1 MRSPE
6 NPGRSIRRLLLLA
19 IAAGLLLG
27 SAAIASEE
35 SPGEP
40 DSRTGHA
47 GETVILLHGLGRGAG
62 SMSVLEEALS
72 SRGLAV
78 RNLDYPSRE
87 SRVEEL
93 LPYVARAVE
102 ACCTDPPA
110 RVHFVTH
117 SLGGILV
124 RAYILESRPPDLG
137 RVVMLAPPN
146 RGTVL
151 VDAMRDNPAFQAGAG
166 PAATQ
171 LGTDAGSVP
180 NRLGPVDFELGVI
193 AGDRSWNPLGS
204 WLIPGEDDGTVAVES
219 ARIEGMADFRVVPA
233 THTFIM
239 RHPEAV
245 QEVLHFLEH
254 GRFRPLPE

>member
-1 MRSPE
+1 MRAW
-6 NPGRSIRRLLLLA
+6 RSIVGAVASSVLA
-19 IAAGLLLG
+19 LGAAAATSDEGRGAGTSSESG
-27 SAAIASEE
+27 SR
-35 SPGEP
+35 GQ
-40 DSRTGHA
+40 
-47 GETVILLHGLGRGAG
+47 TVILLHGLGRGAG
-62 SMSVLEEALS
+62 SMSVLADALS
-72 SRGLAV
+72 QRGFAIQNV
-78 RNLDYPSRE
+78 DYPSRE
-87 SRVEEL
+87 NRVEEL
-93 LPYVARAVE
+93 VPYVAEAVE
-102 ACCTDPPA
+102 SCCTSPPT

-124 RAYILESRPPDLG
+124 RAYLSEARPPDLG

-151 VDAMRDNPAFQAGAG
+151 VDTMRENAAFQTGAG

-171 LGTDAGSVP
+171 LGTDSESIP
-180 NRLGPVDFELGVI
+180 NRLGPVDFELGVL

-219 ARIEGMADFRVVPA
+219 ARIEGMADFRIVPA

-245 QEVLHFLEH
+245 QEVLHFLDQ
-254 GRFRPLPE
+254 GRFSPRPE